1 MVKYLIECGRK
12 RLIGQGNAVKVQ
24 YSMLRVR
31 WLKCDKLVARASHLI
46 QLSMP
51 HVIGQH
57 GSGLDEFAVMDE
69 IEITVA
75 VLSLYLLS
83 AAASTGECVFGQTVE
98 SVIDSLPLR
107 GC

>member
-1 MVKYLIECGRK
+1 
-12 RLIGQGNAVKVQ
+12 
-24 YSMLRVR
+24 MLRVR

-75 VLSLYLLS
+75 MQYQLVPSLSCFLN
-83 AAASTGECVFGQTVE
+83 GGMCVWANSGK
-98 SVIDSLPLR
+98 
-107 GC
+107 CN